1 MADYIKKIKTD
12 SGEKQIDYE
21 ALGNLPE
28 VATEIDETSTYEQLA
43 SAKAVYDCVDAVM
56 GDVSAALDTIL
67 AIQETLVG
75 GVD

>member
-43 SAKAVYDCVDAVM
+43 SAKAVHDCVGAI
-56 GDVSAALDTIL
+56 SSALDELHSYAQALI
-67 AIQETLVG
+67 G
-75 GVD
+75 GGE